1 MGAEGK
7 LKKAFKVCVSVQV
20 MIMYDKIPLSIVG
33 LFSGK
38 FSVGA
43 PREPSKAVKA
53 GRPVQVGHDPLH
65 HQCLLHPPQQPG
77 QPVIFQSWPFPG
89 TTKLKKCD
97 LNFVT

>member
-7 LKKAFKVCVSVQV
+7 LKKAFKVCVAVQV

-43 PREPSKAVKA
+43 PREPSKAFKA
-53 GRPVQVGHDPLH
+53 GGPV
-65 HQCLLHPPQQPG
+65 
-77 QPVIFQSWPFPG
+77 
-89 TTKLKKCD
+89 
-97 LNFVT
+97 